1 MTEKR
6 VSINEIIE
14 SLIPDFLLQDSPT
27 FTSFLKQY
35 YKSLDYRGG
44 AADLAVNLKGYKNIE
59 EFTTQNLIP
68 YTVLQEQLT
77 ILTDKISVVSTEG
90 WPDKNGLLKIDDE
103 IIHYKTKT
111 ATTFEGCSR
120 GFSGIDSIKSADNS
134 EFLSFS
140 SSTTDSHSAG
150 VLVYNLSNLFLREF
164 FIKFK
169 SEFLPGFENRDFFEG
184 LDIQNILTRAK
195 DFYKSKGTDTSYKIL
210 FKLLFGEDIEIIK
223 PQDFTLIPSDNNY
236 FITKNVLLEKVSGGD
251 PLLIKGSPLFQDIS
265 GIGTVSSSIY
275 NIEYRPVDGKDFY
288 EVSLDSADFNNLFEA
303 SGKTRLLE
311 DVPAGSDT
319 ILVDSTVGFSKSGN
333 VHIKPKDSNFYI
345 NVSYTD
351 KTVNQF
357 LGCQGI
363 SAELE
368 VNSSIV
374 EDKFAYSYIG
384 FGQTSRV
391 DFLLT
396 NVVDS
401 IDFSNTSNLKVD
413 DRVTLS
419 GFGKD
424 LRDFREFNSW
434 FYNIPTDHN
443 INTVNQ
449 VDPNKY
455 RVTLLDS
462 IIFYIGENVSLSD
475 KFDKTSDGTII
486 DIVYPSGSETKKY
499 AQEVVVQITS
509 PNHTITDSIILS
521 KRVTK
526 GKHYTSQYNYIS
538 KIPTGVQ
545 NTYITPDEKNFYVTS
560 TGLPNYEIFATD
572 TRKDLTI
579 VGVNTTEVIDSVDHG
594 FYDGENVYF
603 VPTDSSVTGVDTGYY
618 FVSYISD
625 DKLSLSF
632 SKADS
637 FGNKHVSFTPSS
649 GVVGQLFRGFL

>member
-14 SLIPDFLLQDSPT
+14 SQIPDFLLQDSPT

-164 FIKFK
+164 LIKFK

-311 DVPAGSDT
+311 DVPRGL
-319 ILVDSTVGFSKSGN
+319 ILF
-333 VHIKPKDSNFYI
+333 
-345 NVSYTD
+345 
-351 KTVNQF
+351 
-357 LGCQGI
+357 
-363 SAELE
+363 
-368 VNSSIV
+368 
-374 EDKFAYSYIG
+374 
-384 FGQTSRV
+384 
-391 DFLLT
+391 
-396 NVVDS
+396 
-401 IDFSNTSNLKVD
+401 
-413 DRVTLS
+413 
-419 GFGKD
+419 
-424 LRDFREFNSW
+424 
-434 FYNIPTDHN
+434 
-443 INTVNQ
+443 
-449 VDPNKY
+449 
-455 RVTLLDS
+455 
-462 IIFYIGENVSLSD
+462 
-475 KFDKTSDGTII
+475 
-486 DIVYPSGSETKKY
+486 
-499 AQEVVVQITS
+499 
-509 PNHTITDSIILS
+509 
-521 KRVTK
+521 
-526 GKHYTSQYNYIS
+526 
-538 KIPTGVQ
+538 
-545 NTYITPDEKNFYVTS
+545 
-560 TGLPNYEIFATD
+560 
-572 TRKDLTI
+572 
-579 VGVNTTEVIDSVDHG
+579 
-594 FYDGENVYF
+594 
-603 VPTDSSVTGVDTGYY
+603 
-618 FVSYISD
+618 
-625 DKLSLSF
+625 
-632 SKADS
+632 
-637 FGNKHVSFTPSS
+637 
-649 GVVGQLFRGFL
+649 